1 MTIQFIPSEDF
12 DHLSS
17 EDPLPALT
25 RVLTEIWDDSFDA
38 LNHSDLESTTRLYE
52 DFLFDVA
59 PQIFTEILPRLSEED
74 TRVNQFYQSDGGA
87 LIFMDGMSIREMFPI
102 ARELEDQG
110 MEVSCD
116 FSLSTTPS
124 STLYYRKQT
133 LGRENINSIDDVELI
148 RTDQVDWLGGADEP
162 VRAWCMV
169 PDDFFDQ
176 WSKTRKSLGKPDR
189 IYEESLDHLREILNK
204 IGHDEVVVTSDHGYI
219 LPYAG
224 STRETPPEIKGLLE
238 DSFEN
243 SREVKAE
250 TIDSDVLATLKEQS
264 IVVENDGYASIV
276 GRYAWGGGDRPVH
289 GGVSL
294 LETITPYMVIQR

>member
-1 MTIQFIPSEDF
+1 MAIQFIPSEDV

-59 PQIFTEILPRLSEED
+59 PRIFTEILPRLSEED
-74 TRVNQFYQSDGGA
+74 TRVKQFYQSEGGA

-110 MEVSCD
+110 MDVTCD

-133 LGRENINSIDDVELI
+133 LGKENINSIDDVELV
-148 RTDQVDWLGGADEP
+148 RTDQVDWLGGADES

-189 IYEESLDHLREILNK
+189 IYEECLDHLREILKN
-204 IGHDEVVVTSDHGYI
+204 IGHDKVVVTSDHGYI
-219 LPYAG
+219 LPYPG
-224 STRETPPEIKGLLE
+224 STRETPPEIKGELK
-238 DSFEN
+238 DVFEK
-243 SREVKAE
+243 SREVE
-250 TIDSDVLATLKEQS
+250 ITDSNAAKVNALEEKS
-264 IVVENDGYASIV
+264 VIVKNDGYASIV

-294 LETITPYMVIQR
+294 LETITPYMEIKK